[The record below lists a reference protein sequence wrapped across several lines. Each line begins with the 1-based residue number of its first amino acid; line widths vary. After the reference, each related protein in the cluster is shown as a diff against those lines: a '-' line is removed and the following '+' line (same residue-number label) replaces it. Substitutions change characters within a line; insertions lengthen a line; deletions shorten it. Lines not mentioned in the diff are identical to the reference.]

1 MDVNGRVSKTRGA
14 RLRWHQ
20 QPQLV
25 SASWGA
31 ILFVTFLSPNV
42 GGHDSPLKGSR
53 FHHPNKVMA

>member
-42 GGHDSPLKGSR
+42 GGHDSPLISGHVNS
-53 FHHPNKVMA
+53 PSQ